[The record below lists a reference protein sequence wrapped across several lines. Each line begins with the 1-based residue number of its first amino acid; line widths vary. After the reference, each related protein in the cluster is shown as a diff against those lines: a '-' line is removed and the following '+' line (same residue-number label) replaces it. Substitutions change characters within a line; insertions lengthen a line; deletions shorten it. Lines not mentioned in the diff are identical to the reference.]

1 MFLPRNYVISI
12 YGLYKL
18 TVIICFRSCTHFDF
32 PGLVLWRQ
40 GAGLYVKI
48 TLHELQFLHRMIKIL
63 CEVHNYL
70 IRTFYYQT
78 FLITFVV
85 KYD

>member
-1 MFLPRNYVISI
+1 MFLPRNCGINI

-18 TVIICFRSCTHFDF
+18 TVIIRFRSCSHFDF

-48 TLHELQFLHRMIKIL
+48 TLHELQF
-63 CEVHNYL
+63 Y
-70 IRTFYYQT
+70 T
-78 FLITFVV
+78 
-85 KYD
+85 